1 MKQEFDKMTI
11 KGQKS
16 AILLVRALLNNP
28 QEFDYIKDT
37 YLKKCHG
44 SWQLK
49 DKLSVMLDTTESR
62 LTKHEKNYLL
72 KQDKLLSKNNIKW
85 VIAGLIVASAAVIL
99 GICIG
104 FWIAR
109 TGGVI

>member
-49 DKLSVMLDTTESR
+49 DKLSVMLDTPNNK
-62 LTKHEKNYLL
+62 LTKHQKNYLL
-72 KQDKLLSKNNIKW
+72 KQDKSLLNNDKFMVAMGILAGIAVIGMGIMIGI
-85 VIAGLIVASAAVIL
+85 VIAMKG
-99 GICIG
+99 GII
-104 FWIAR
+104 
-109 TGGVI
+109 

>member
-1 MKQEFDKMTI
+1 MEQEFNKMTI

-28 QEFDYIKDT
+28 EQFDYIKDT

-49 DKLSVMLDTTESR
+49 NKLSVMLDPK
-62 LTKHEKNYLL
+62 TKHEINYLS
-72 KQDKLLSKNNIKW
+72 KIDKKISNNNKFMITMGILAGIAVIGLGIMIGI
-85 VIAGLIVASAAVIL
+85 VIAMKG
-99 GICIG
+99 GII
-104 FWIAR
+104 
-109 TGGVI
+109 

>member
-1 MKQEFDKMTI
+1 MQDEFNKMTI

-28 QEFDYIKDT
+28 QQFDYIKNT

-49 DKLSVMLDTTESR
+49 DKLSVMLNPDTT
-62 LTKHEKNYLL
+62 HETNYLL
-72 KQDKLLSKNNIKW
+72 KQDKVISNNNKKHI
-85 VIAGLIVASAAVIL
+85 IHSILFTAGTVAAGIMIGILIMKI
-99 GICIG
+99 
-104 FWIAR
+104 
-109 TGGVI
+109 GGVL